1 MSEDRWT
8 YPAEGDDSRDID
20 REHADLDVG
29 VAVDRKQAERHVTHE
44 QDTEGRQGTSA
55 DAPGEDPSDRQAE
68 GGQPTF
74 E

>member
-20 REHADLDVG
+20 REQTDAAT
-29 VAVDRKQAERHVTHE
+29 VAAKQAERHVTHE
-44 QDTEGRQGTSA
+44 QPAEGQQGTSA
-55 DAPGEDPSDRQAE
+55 DAPGKDPSGHDDD

-74 E
+74 EDE